1 MLIAVGRSLITFS
14 TLFVTI
20 CFSYE
25 LKHVQDLTQ
34 QPQPTIESLYQPE
47 KGAKYDYLYDGFLGG
62 LLWFVVIAEVIL
74 MGSLAV
80 ISIMFMQ

>member
-1 MLIAVGRSLITFS
+1 MFKAVGRSLITFS

-20 CFSYE
+20 CFSYD
-25 LKHVQDLTQ
+25 LRHFQDLTQ
-34 QPQPTIESLYQPE
+34 QPQPTIESLYKPP
-47 KGAKYDYLYDGFLGG
+47 KGNEYDYLYEGFYGA

-80 ISIMFMQ
+80 ISIIFMQ